1 MSAQLESDDKATVI
15 KPVAEAEGRRRK
27 DREAQTPLD
36 EMEIAKELPIM
47 PLPDT
52 VIYPHIVAP
61 LLVTDDNLI
70 KLIDEALVGDR
81 VIGVVTLR
89 DSEQEPEPENLYD
102 VGSAVAIARMFK
114 LPDGQMQ
121 LLVQGVAR
129 IRIKDYTQTHPYLK
143 ASVERLVDRV
153 EDTVELEALTRN
165 ALNLFRK
172 IVNFAPYLP
181 DELFVAAMNV
191 DEPNDLSD
199 FLSANINMSTAEKQE
214 LLEQLDVKERLKR
227 LTVFLNREV
236 EVLEM
241 GSKIQDQVQSE
252 LSKGQREFFL
262 REQLKA
268 IQKELGELDELR
280 EAIAKA
286 GMPEEARKEAER
298 ELERLAN
305 MPAAA
310 AEYTV
315 ARTYLDWMIS
325 LPWSCLLYTSPSPR
339 D

>member
-15 KPVAEAEGRRRK
+15 KPVAEVEGKRRK

-129 IRIKDYTQTHPYLK
+129 IRIKDYTQTHPFLK
-143 ASVERLVDRV
+143 ASVERLVDKV

-181 DELFVAAMNV
+181 DELFIAAMNV

-236 EVLEM
+236 EVLE
-241 GSKIQDQVQSE
+241 
-252 LSKGQREFFL
+252 
-262 REQLKA
+262 
-268 IQKELGELDELR
+268 
-280 EAIAKA
+280 
-286 GMPEEARKEAER
+286 
-298 ELERLAN
+298 
-305 MPAAA
+305 
-310 AEYTV
+310 
-315 ARTYLDWMIS
+315 
-325 LPWSCLLYTSPSPR
+325 
-339 D
+339 